1 MPIPITNNMITNK
14 TSPLSI
20 SIPMYTYYTKLL
32 SLNHFSYIP
41 KVRFQINVLFPEDN
55 QYKFLFLDIL
65 DTAYSIFYIVSYKN
79 MVAI

>member
-1 MPIPITNNMITNK
+1 
-14 TSPLSI
+14 
-20 SIPMYTYYTKLL
+20 MYTYYTKLL